1 MGESS
6 RQHRHSS
13 HRSDRKKREH
23 QQPLDGYEARRSHLT
38 VSQYFEAVEL
48 SRSHRQH
55 RESSKKSN
63 DRTISSH
70 CHVRSRQGRTTSER
84 GATISISNE
93 CFRRCAILMMISF
106 FAIASINFII
116 LPSHFHLDT
125 NLIYGENPQ
134 NAKSRWTQRKISS
147 VKANVLPAEKQH
159 VFRIGRLFGRKKKNQ
174 NEMQLSQKVEDEEVS
189 EEMTQQSSP
198 ADKLK
203 RKKLLYGTKHVPE
216 TANWPPLSAL
226 IGSDGNIRDD
236 VDISGLLD
244 FAIIGFGKTGTTT
257 LLRHLSGMTDSL
269 SKEHCDLVVNNSGQ
283 LLKDLYED
291 HGRRIKQAERNG
303 EDLEDHL
310 RGMKCPQ
317 DISSD
322 NSIVNYAKYFPSTKL
337 IVGLRHPVRWFE
349 SLYNFRVTNVPWKEM
364 PATSQLTRGCHSGSQ
379 GVCAWRANF
388 HDFLSRLGKTPMSS
402 ASEKQLLQ
410 LGLERVKS
418 NVGPVFLYEVSQLS
432 ESDNDGGVRSAQF
445 RTDLRRFLG
454 LQEEIQ
460 LPPFPIVD
468 TSGRFDF
475 LPGVKHQIDSNK
487 IDICQSKHDIIRKVL
502 MEKAK
507 LASTWI
513 REYFLQSDEVFVS
526 SRDHFE
532 LILESWM
539 HDPCS
544 LK

>member
-6 RQHRHSS
+6 RQHHHSS
-13 HRSDRKKREH
+13 HRGGRKKRE
-23 QQPLDGYEARRSHLT
+23 QQPSLDGYTARRSQLT

-48 SRSHRQH
+48 SRSHRQQ
-55 RESSKKSN
+55 SSKKKSN

-70 CHVRSRQGRTTSER
+70 HHVRSRQDRTSHSER
-84 GATISISNE
+84 GAMTSISSISDE

-106 FAIASINFII
+106 LAIASINFII
-116 LPSHFHLDT
+116 LPSHFET
-125 NLIYGENPQ
+125 INSISGENPQ

-147 VKANVLPAEKQH
+147 VKADVLPAEKQQ
-159 VFRIGRLFGRKKKNQ
+159 VFRIGRLFGRKNH
-174 NEMQLSQKVEDEEVS
+174 NAMRASETVEDEVVS
-189 EEMTQQSSP
+189 EAKTQQSPP
-198 ADKLK
+198 ADKMK

-216 TANWPPLSAL
+216 MANWPPLSAL
-226 IGSDGNIRDD
+226 IGNDGNIRDD
-236 VDISGLLD
+236 VDVSGLLD
-244 FAIIGFGKTGTTT
+244 FAIIGFGKTGTTS
-257 LLRHLSGMTDSL
+257 LLRHLSEMTDSL

-291 HGRRIKQAERNG
+291 HARRIKQAKRNSEEP
-303 EDLEDHL
+303 EDRL
-310 RGMKCPQ
+310 RGLKCPQ

-322 NSIVNYAKYFPSTKL
+322 YSIVNYAKYFPSTKL
-337 IVGLRHPVRWFE
+337 IIGVRHPVLWFE

-364 PATSQLTRGCHSGSQ
+364 PPTSELTRGCHSGSQ

-402 ASEKQLLQ
+402 TSEKQLLQ
-410 LGLERVKS
+410 LGLDRVKS
-418 NVGPVFLYEVSQLS
+418 NVGPVFLYDVSQLS
-432 ESDNDGGVRSAQF
+432 ESDSDGGARSTQF
-445 RTDLRRFLG
+445 RTDLKRFLG
-454 LQEEIQ
+454 LQTEI
-460 LPPFPIVD
+460 PPFPLVD

-475 LPGVKHQIDSNK
+475 LPGVKHQVNRNK
-487 IDICQSKHDIIRKVL
+487 IDICQPKHDIIRKVL

-513 REYFLQSDEVFVS
+513 RKYFLQSDEVFVS